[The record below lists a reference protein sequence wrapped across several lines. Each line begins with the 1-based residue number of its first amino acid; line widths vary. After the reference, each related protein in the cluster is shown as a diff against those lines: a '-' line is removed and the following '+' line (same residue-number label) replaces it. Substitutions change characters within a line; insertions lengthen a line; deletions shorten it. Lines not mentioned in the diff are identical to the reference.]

1 MLQHVPE
8 IQYFFPRATFYSASQ
23 YSPESRDILR
33 VVTPWLE
40 DQQSESE
47 RGNGDGGE
55 PEQQLEACDHEEG
68 EEPEPE
74 NEVHLWEMEL
84 EVAESRY

>member
-1 MLQHVPE
+1 MTVGEQLIDHEPVRALEMLQNMPA
-8 IQYFFPRATFYSASQ
+8 IWYFYPAIFYSTSQ
-23 YSPESRDILR
+23 YSPQSRDILR
-33 VVTPWLE
+33 VVTPGLE

-55 PEQQLEACDHEEG
+55 SEQQLETSDHEEG

-74 NEVHLWEMEL
+74 D
-84 EVAESRY
+84 